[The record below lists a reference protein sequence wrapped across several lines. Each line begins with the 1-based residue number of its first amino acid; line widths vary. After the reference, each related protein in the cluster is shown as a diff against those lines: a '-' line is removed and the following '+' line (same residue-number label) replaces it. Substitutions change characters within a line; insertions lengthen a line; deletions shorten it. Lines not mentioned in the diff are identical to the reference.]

1 MRETVRTYAEIY
13 GNLGLFTALEIS
25 LRSRARGFE
34 SLSLRQLKTAI
45 LKKKLRFLIFYEVI
59 FINIQNN
66 KGNLAMKSK
75 IIYHIGDS
83 INAQTVVKKGYIYV
97 DEPKQRIEFD
107 GGVYSLDMI
116 KSIELYKMNGLG
128 TMIKL
133 VNKEDTIY
141 FSVPRIFIDKGTGFA
156 IINYFATK
164 KLYKIMSRQ

>member
-1 MRETVRTYAEIY
+1 
-13 GNLGLFTALEIS
+13 
-25 LRSRARGFE
+25 
-34 SLSLRQLKTAI
+34 
-45 LKKKLRFLIFYEVI
+45 
-59 FINIQNN
+59 
-66 KGNLAMKSK
+66 MKSK

-141 FSVPRIFIDKGTGFA
+141 FSVPRIFIDKGTGGA